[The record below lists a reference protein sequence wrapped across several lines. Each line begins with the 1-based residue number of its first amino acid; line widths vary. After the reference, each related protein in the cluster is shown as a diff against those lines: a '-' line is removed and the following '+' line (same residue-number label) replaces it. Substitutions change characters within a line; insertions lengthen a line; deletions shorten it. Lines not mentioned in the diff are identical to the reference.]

1 MANNKLLDSII
12 NYVPEKERLQE
23 LANRADHAI
32 NAVLNILSA
41 IDEEFSEEI
50 ADDLHRRLL
59 LTIKNRDTRKFQ
71 KGLENIALAEKRERR
86 K

>member
-1 MANNKLLDSII
+1 MAEKKLLDSII

-32 NAVLNILSA
+32 NSVLNILYS

-50 ADDLHRRLL
+50 ADDLRRRLL
-59 LTIKNRDTRKFQ
+59 LSIKNRDMKKFQ
-71 KGLENIALAEKRERR
+71 KGLENIALSEKRN
-86 K
+86 KK